1 MDDNDTPCDIEK
13 SEDPR
18 LENTEDTE
26 ETEETQD
33 TQETAPD
40 ENNISYNI
48 IKGYDNADYDNMK
61 TFKDFTVLSKY
72 PSFQHLENKKQNEL
86 IKKINDTIKKGKTE
100 KWLIDDVELE
110 IQYPPIAR
118 GSGSFIHNCIWRDS
132 TIVIKR
138 PNTKKVSLLKDLFKE
153 IDIWSTLR
161 HPNLVQFLGI
171 SFNREMNDFYILM
184 EKIDGINLKQFINNK
199 HDSNIS
205 NNNKFYICRQL
216 INVIKFIHL
225 CNPPVIYRDLKPEN
239 IMIDKQYNLKLTD
252 FGLSRFMPDDE
263 GYKLTGET
271 GTIRYMAPEV
281 YLGKEYDLKVDVY
294 SLGLIIYNIY
304 TRIIPFEGYNTE
316 TIKLYFTKPDLIFS
330 TEQIKD
336 KKLRYIINMCIQ
348 KNPDNRWDIN
358 KLSGEFNNSL
368 VENAACCIF

>member
-13 SEDPR
+13 SEEPTPEDTQYTQD
-18 LENTEDTE
+18 TEDTI
-26 ETEETQD
+26 
-33 TQETAPD
+33 PD
-40 ENNISYNI
+40 ENNISYDI
-48 IKGYDNADYDNMK
+48 IKGYDNVDYNNMK

-72 PSFQHLENKKQNEL
+72 PSFQDLENKKQKEL

-100 KWLIDDVELE
+100 KWLIDEVELE

-205 NNNKFYICRQL
+205 NNNKFYI
-216 INVIKFIHL
+216 
-225 CNPPVIYRDLKPEN
+225 
-239 IMIDKQYNLKLTD
+239 
-252 FGLSRFMPDDE
+252 
-263 GYKLTGET
+263 
-271 GTIRYMAPEV
+271 
-281 YLGKEYDLKVDVY
+281 YL
-294 SLGLIIYNIY
+294 
-304 TRIIPFEGYNTE
+304 
-316 TIKLYFTKPDLIFS
+316 
-330 TEQIKD
+330 
-336 KKLRYIINMCIQ
+336 
-348 KNPDNRWDIN
+348 
-358 KLSGEFNNSL
+358 FNY
-368 VENAACCIF
+368 

>member
-1 MDDNDTPCDIEK
+1 
-13 SEDPR
+13 
-18 LENTEDTE
+18 
-26 ETEETQD
+26 
-33 TQETAPD
+33 
-40 ENNISYNI
+40 
-48 IKGYDNADYDNMK
+48 
-61 TFKDFTVLSKY
+61 
-72 PSFQHLENKKQNEL
+72 
-86 IKKINDTIKKGKTE
+86 
-100 KWLIDDVELE
+100 
-110 IQYPPIAR
+110 
-118 GSGSFIHNCIWRDS
+118 
-132 TIVIKR
+132 
-138 PNTKKVSLLKDLFKE
+138 
-153 IDIWSTLR
+153 
-161 HPNLVQFLGI
+161 
-171 SFNREMNDFYILM
+171 
-184 EKIDGINLKQFINNK
+184 
-199 HDSNIS
+199 
-205 NNNKFYICRQL
+205 
-216 INVIKFIHL
+216 
-225 CNPPVIYRDLKPEN
+225 
-239 IMIDKQYNLKLTD
+239 MIDKQYNLKLTD

-330 TEQIKD
+330 TEKIKD